1 LIKNNALEK
10 HWDIIIIG
18 GGPSGIN
25 CAIEAGKANLSAL
38 ILEKG
43 VTVHSLF
50 HFPTNMTFFSTSRL
64 LEIGQIPFV
73 SHNEKPTRQES
84 LEYYRRLIQHFHL
97 NYHPY
102 EAVVDLYPIQKGE
115 TNVFF
120 KIQTVKRAYFCKNVI
135 IATGFYDKP
144 VLLNVPGED
153 LPKVK
158 HYYDDP
164 HCYIHQK
171 VVVIGAANS
180 ACDAALEIWQKGG
193 QVTMLIRGSE
203 LSPRVKYWIKPNIEN
218 RIKEGSITA
227 YFNSEVL
234 EILTDKVVFKSEN
247 QIITIENDWVLAL
260 TGYHPDVDFLTHLG
274 LEFENKETCKP
285 TFDESTLETHRKGVY
300 IAGVVCGGMETSK
313 LFIENTRDHA
323 DKIIRDILKKN
334 KPMVL

>member
-1 LIKNNALEK
+1 MKNF
-10 HWDIIIIG
+10 WDIIIIG

-25 CAIEAGKANLSAL
+25 CAIEAAKANLSAL

-43 VTVHSLF
+43 VIVNSLF
-50 HFPTNMTFFSTSRL
+50 HFPVNMTFFSTSRL

-84 LEYYRRLIQHFHL
+84 LEYYRRLIQHYQL
-97 NYHPY
+97 NYHTY
-102 EAVVDLYPIQKGE
+102 EEVLDLIPDE
-115 TNVFF
+115 TMG
-120 KIQTVKRAYFCKNVI
+120 TSVKYKVKTTKDEYHCGSIV

-144 VLLNVPGED
+144 VLLNIPGEQ

-164 HCYIHQK
+164 HRYINQK
-171 VVVIGAANS
+171 VTIIGAANS

-193 QVTMLIRGSE
+193 NVTMIIRGNE
-203 LSPRVKYWIKPNIEN
+203 ISPRVKYWIKPNIEN

-227 YFNSEVL
+227 LFNSQIT
-234 EILTDKVVFKSEN
+234 EILEN
-247 QIITIENDWVLAL
+247 SVTIKKGEEIFSIENNWVLAL
-260 TGYHPDVDFLTHLG
+260 TGYQPDFDFLARLG
-274 LEFENKETCKP
+274 LNFDNLLKCKP
-285 TFDESTLETHRKGVY
+285 SFNEETLETTLQGVY

-323 DKIIRDILKKN
+323 EKIVKDILSKN
-334 KPMVL
+334 

>member
-1 LIKNNALEK
+1 LKNF
-10 HWDIIIIG
+10 WDIIIIG

-25 CAIEAGKANLSAL
+25 CAIEAAKANLSAL

-43 VTVHSLF
+43 VIVNSLF
-50 HFPTNMTFFSTSRL
+50 HFPVNMTFFSTSRL

-84 LEYYRRLIQHFHL
+84 LEYYRRLIQHYQL
-97 NYHPY
+97 NYHTY
-102 EAVVDLYPIQKGE
+102 EEVLDLIPDE
-115 TNVFF
+115 TMG
-120 KIQTVKRAYFCKNVI
+120 TSVKYKVKTTKDEYHCGSIV

-144 VLLNVPGED
+144 VLLNIPGEQ

-164 HCYIHQK
+164 HRYINQK
-171 VVVIGAANS
+171 VTIIGAANS

-193 QVTMLIRGSE
+193 NVTMIIRGNE
-203 LSPRVKYWIKPNIEN
+203 ISPRVKYWIKPNIEN

-227 YFNSEVL
+227 LFNSQIT
-234 EILTDKVVFKSEN
+234 EILEN
-247 QIITIENDWVLAL
+247 SVTIKKGEEIFSIENNWVLAL
-260 TGYHPDVDFLTHLG
+260 TGYQPDFDFLARLG
-274 LEFENKETCKP
+274 LNFDNLLKCKP
-285 TFDESTLETHRKGVY
+285 SFNEETLETTLQGVY

-323 DKIIRDILKKN
+323 EKIVKDILSKN
-334 KPMVL
+334 